1 MAAKE
6 HQGLQAAVIAFFIL
20 TVILAVTTYLGFSG
34 KQDEADRA
42 NNNQEDVNTART
54 ALTKTQ
60 GEYNDLK
67 RFTGYPPEEAAA
79 TIQANYEKDMQEHA
93 VLNLPEAEKAY
104 RPLIAALDA
113 ANKNKEMQL
122 AQAKRDMDAYTA
134 ATNTTI
140 EGLKKSLAEAQKTV
154 EDATADMTKER
165 TKFNEDRTALQARLA
180 KLQEEVDAKNKE
192 VAATLAAAEKT
203 TKELTE
209 RNARLA
215 TQNEGFKRDQDAAQ
229 KVSFEVPDGKIT
241 HVVQRGNM
249 VYLNIGQRNGLQ
261 NKVTFSVY
269 DPDQVNVESAKP
281 KGKIEVIGT
290 PRATSAEARI
300 IEQDYSNPIL
310 PNDVIYSPVWHH
322 GQPQHFALAGVIDL
336 DNDGISDRARVLDLI
351 RINGGVVDAYVDE
364 AGKVVGKI
372 TPQTKYLIRGPA
384 PEAKGGANIGSNI
397 EANVDNYGA
406 LIGQADENDVGTI
419 TLQQFLDNIGYTQS
433 LHPRGRNVDERRAPG
448 GARPGAAAEND
459 SAFRVRQPP
468 ARGAGGGA
476 F

>member
-34 KQDEADRA
+34 KQEETARA
-42 NNNQEDVNTART
+42 NKNQEDMNTART

-67 RFTGYPPEEAAA
+67 RFTGYPPEEVPG
-79 TIQANYEKDMQEHA
+79 TIAANYEKDMQEHA

-104 RPLIAALDA
+104 RPLIAALDT

-134 ATNTTI
+134 STNQTI
-140 EGLKKSLAEAQKTV
+140 DGLRKSLAAAEAAVKTAT
-154 EDATADMTKER
+154 EDLQGEI
-165 TKFNEDRTALQARLA
+165 TKFNKDREELQARLVKA
-180 KLQEEVDAKNKE
+180 EQERDAKDKE
-192 VAATLAAAEKT
+192 LTTALAAAEKT
-203 TKELTE
+203 TKDLTE
-209 RNARLA
+209 RNNILNLQNQGYKRNETRL
-215 TQNEGFKRDQDAAQ
+215 TGT
-229 KVSFEVPDGKIT
+229 SFEVPDGKVT

-249 VYLNIGQRNGLQ
+249 VYLNIGHRHGLK

-269 DPDQVNVESAKP
+269 DPEQVNVKNAKP
-281 KGKIEVIGT
+281 KGKIEVIGN
-290 PRATSAEARI
+290 PNATSSEARI
-300 IEQDYSNPIL
+300 IDQDFSNPIL

-336 DNDGISDRARVLDLI
+336 DNDGVSDRSRILDLI
-351 RINGGVVDAYVDE
+351 RINGGVVDAYVGQD
-364 AGKVVGKI
+364 GKIQGAI
-372 TPQTKYLIRGPA
+372 TPQTKYLIVGGS
-384 PEAKGGANIGSNI
+384 PEVKASGTIDPSI
-397 EANVDNYGA
+397 EADATNYA
-406 LIGQADENDVGTI
+406 TLVGQADDYSVDTI
-419 TLQQFLDNIGYTQS
+419 TLQQFLDSIGYTPT
-433 LHPRGRNVDERRAPG
+433 LHPRGRSMERQRTPG
-448 GARPGAAAEND
+448 GAQPGAASDTD